1 MTFLDPIY
9 PMALMTGFLGSGHCL
24 GMCGG
29 LVSALSLSPTG
40 RQHPFLFHGL
50 YHGGRV
56 LTYTLVGAM
65 VGWLGSV
72 LAYANL
78 FHSLM
83 RLALVGSDLLVII
96 VGLGTV
102 GLFNRV
108 NLLRF
113 DLPGTG
119 RLISRAAGTLT
130 RPLGRLPAADHARQV
145 SGTAFALGLLMG
157 FLPCGFSYAMA
168 VTAAQSASPTKGA
181 LTMLCFGVG
190 TTPTLLL
197 FGCTIDWL
205 SQRVRGWMM
214 RGAGL
219 LIAVMGAYHLRQH
232 IALLGWDLSGP
243 LNFLCH

>member
-1 MTFLDPIY
+1 MIDPIY

-29 LVSALSLSPTG
+29 LISALSLAHV
-40 RQHPFLFHGL
+40 RQHQAVLFHGL
-50 YHGGRV
+50 YQGGRII
-56 LTYTLVGAM
+56 TYTLVGAL

-72 LAYANL
+72 LAYANR

-83 RLALVGSDLLVII
+83 RLALVGSDLLVIT

-102 GLFNRV
+102 VLFHRW
-108 NLLRF
+108 NLLHF
-113 DLPGTG
+113 DLPGPG
-119 RLISRAAGTLT
+119 RLISRAVRALT
-130 RPLGRLPAADHARQV
+130 GPLPLRPDGGHLPR
-145 SGTAFALGLLMG
+145 STYTALPLGLLMG

-168 VTAAQSASPTKGA
+168 ITAAQSASLTTGA

-190 TTPTLLL
+190 TAPALLL
-197 FGCTIDWL
+197 FGCTVHWL
-205 SQRVRGWMM
+205 SLRAREGMI

-219 LIAVMGAYHLRQH
+219 MVALMGIYHLRHH

>member
-1 MTFLDPIY
+1 MMTLDPLY
-9 PMALMTGFLGSGHCL
+9 PMALMTGLLGSGHCL

-29 LVSALSLSPTG
+29 LISALALSHSRHRKPL
-40 RQHPFLFHGL
+40 LFHGL

-72 LAYANL
+72 LAYANR

-83 RLALVGSDLLVII
+83 RLALVGSDLLVIV

-102 GLFNRV
+102 VIASRC

-113 DLPGTG
+113 DLPGPV
-119 RLISRAAGTLT
+119 RLISRAANSLT
-130 RPLGRLPAADHARQV
+130 RAVPQLPGGEQLPA
-145 SGTAFALGLLMG
+145 STYTALPLGLLMG

-168 VTAAQSASPTKGA
+168 ITAAQSASLTKGA

-190 TTPTLLL
+190 TTPALLL
-197 FGCTIDWL
+197 FGCTIHWL
-205 SQRVRGWMM
+205 SQRVRGWMI

-219 LIAVMGAYHLRQH
+219 LVAVIGAYHLRQH
-232 IALLGWDLSGP
+232 IALLGWDLAGP